1 MNLQMEKI
9 INKLIFNMSKIV
21 LTMTLFTAFSQC
33 SVFFTYQPELS
44 DDIKEKLY
52 VLQNKK

>member
-1 MNLQMEKI
+1 
-9 INKLIFNMSKIV
+9 MSKIV

-33 SVFFTYQPELS
+33 SAFYTYQPELS